1 MTYNN
6 LIKNIMK
13 KKKLTLEKFTIA
25 KLNNPSKIFGG
36 NEATDGGETGKGDK
50 CIQLS
55 MVIVSDKDN
64 N

>member
-1 MTYNN
+1 
-6 LIKNIMK
+6 MK